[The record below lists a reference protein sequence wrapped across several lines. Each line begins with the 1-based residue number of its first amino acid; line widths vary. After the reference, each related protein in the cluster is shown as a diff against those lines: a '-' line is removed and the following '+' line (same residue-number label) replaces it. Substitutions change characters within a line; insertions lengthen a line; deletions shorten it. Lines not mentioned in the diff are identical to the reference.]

1 MPSPRLPIA
10 AVLCAFSALAAT
22 PAAGVDLTLEL
33 DHAQPVRLSAPA
45 SAIIVGNP
53 IVADVTPHD
62 GETLLVTGKSFG
74 ATNII
79 VLNEGGEAIY
89 EAEVRVV
96 NGGDG
101 RLMVNRGLARE
112 SYVCFDGCERTAIP
126 GDNNATFQEVM
137 DARTKAIAA
146 AAAEAQPK

>member
-1 MPSPRLPIA
+1 MPSLRLSIA
-10 AVLCAFSALAAT
+10 ALCAVTALAAS

-53 IVADVTPHD
+53 VVADVTPHD

-79 VLNEGGEAIY
+79 VLNADGDAIY

-96 NGGDG
+96 DRSEN

-112 SYVCFDGCERTAIP
+112 SYVCFGECQRTAIP
-126 GDNNATFQEVM
+126 GDANETFQSVM
-137 DARTKAIAA
+137 EARTKAIAA